1 MTWLSVFLGA
11 VCLALAIA
19 SPANRG
25 SLAGRLNVNLSYR
38 IQNLSWS
45 RSVWRQFRTKLRSM
59 QVGRKAAKLDELV
72 EFADVLVLIERLL
85 VAGDSV
91 SGSIAWLATR
101 SAEVGAKKSSL
112 LARYEAIALRL
123 SAGASLHTELRNWQ
137 ESTRS
142 PQLRELIGKF
152 VASSRQ
158 GVDLVAVIRALQE
171 SVDSAIRAKQLANF
185 ANSETKMLIPLV
197 FLVLPITVIFAVFPS
212 LSLLNIEFT
221 N

>member
-1 MTWLSVFLGA
+1 MTWLSVLLGS
-11 VCLALAIA
+11 VCLALAVV
-19 SPANRG
+19 SPASRG
-25 SLAGRLNVNLSYR
+25 RLAGRLNVTLNYR
-38 IQNLSWS
+38 IQKLSWS
-45 RSVWRQFRTKLRSM
+45 RSLWLQLRSR
-59 QVGRKAAKLDELV
+59 VSSKYASRKAANLDELV

-85 VAGDSV
+85 VAGESV
-91 SGSIAWLATR
+91 SGSIAWLAAR
-101 SAEVGAKKSSL
+101 SSAVGAKKSSL
-112 LARYEAIALRL
+112 LSRYESIALRL
-123 SAGASLHTELRNWQ
+123 ATGASLHTELRDWQ
-137 ESTRS
+137 ESASS
-142 PQLRELIGKF
+142 PQIRELIGKF

-171 SVDSAIRAKQLANF
+171 SVASAIRAKQLANF